1 MSERIETNESDM
13 VDQVNDTTDVPGV
26 DTSQRRRQN
35 QPEGGHHI
43 RQIFEGNPS
52 RGIRIHQLHQNMV
65 STTNL
70 NIDSSSSTTSSNR
83 NVPQHAPSNGNANGN
98 SNGIND
104 SNIPRIR
111 VDLNTNAPENS
122 TPVVGTAN
130 GNSNTNRPASVPR
143 IRVNLNRNNLAQ
155 RFPVAGNGNGNP
167 NNARRNENVRRLRV
181 NMGGMGPFLLRQQRQ
196 GQNPVIQISG
206 QQQPQSQQ
214 EQRSQRQPSLL
225 QALGS
230 NGSFNLGQNS
240 NVQVRIVQAQ
250 VDPLAPQPVA
260 SSVNTNTNRSAQA
273 TRQTNGNDNGN
284 PKPEDP
290 QDYERFKCAICYEY
304 LNDPVGCGKCASR
317 FCHGC
322 LQRVYDSDKQKQQP
336 TKCPMCRC
344 EYNEMVPDLDLYKP
358 KEIPTLPC
366 RFVCVGC
373 TERSIPL
380 NEIANHEQVCDH
392 VPVRCRYANYGC
404 QWIGKRG
411 LVGAHEEFGC
421 KLAPI
426 GKFVEDHRQTK
437 ADHNM
442 RLEIVAQQAAGS
454 LRMSHVLR
462 QTYTRDNQR
471 KSLSDSLRLVQYC
484 HAVTGLTPHFL
495 MTKDL
500 WVSYWRNNESRA
512 GVVNFCICIPFLAAA
527 LGVVGHSMTSFFEL
541 FEESSPDRSLH
552 ILARVLDANPANS
565 SSHEKIAK
573 LIQKIQYSEAQELVI
588 TSFLG
593 FCVGALAILVVI
605 LTYIDT
611 KSNIN
616 WDKISLPYFGGRLRF
631 PLMGDVMAISISTL
645 LLAIMEYH
653 QAGARA
659 FVLWVAIVV
668 SSTFFPAL
676 IFSIS
681 HYTARLVTRTQR
693 PASFNMMEMAR
704 LVEPCMFGLRFSM
717 MLSYFGFAATLDASV
732 VLSLMPRTSRL
743 YLKNALFDHLPR
755 TALYVFL
762 TVKSAIWTFQAQNLI
777 LDGDFD
783 LGILQQSAVTVESAQ
798 KFFTSSDGA
807 IKLYEML
814 DKISTSIL
822 ATASLM
828 VTSFLIN
835 CLFALGNAL
844 GDYIA
849 LTSQEELSPEGIARG
864 TAKEYSSVGLMA
876 FGGWVM
882 MVALLA
888 RI

>member
-1 MSERIETNESDM
+1 MSERIETNGNGM
-13 VDQVNDTTDVPGV
+13 VNQGNNTADASGV
-26 DTSQRRRQN
+26 DTPQRRRQN
-35 QPEGGHHI
+35 QPEGAHHI
-43 RQIFEGNPS
+43 RQIFQGNPP
-52 RGIRIHQLHQNMV
+52 RGFRIRQLHPNMV
-65 STTNL
+65 NSINSNVDT
-70 NIDSSSSTTSSNR
+70 SSFTTSSNG
-83 NVPQHAPSNGNANGN
+83 NVPQHAPTNGNANGN

-122 TPVVGTAN
+122 PLNDTAN
-130 GNSNTNRPASVPR
+130 GNLNTNRPANGPR
-143 IRVNLNRNNLAQ
+143 IRVNLNRNNLPQ
-155 RFPVAGNGNGNP
+155 RFPVDGNGNGNP
-167 NNARRNENVRRLRV
+167 NNASRNENVRRLRV
-181 NMGGMGPFLLRQQRQ
+181 NMGGRGPFVLRQQRQ
-196 GQNPVIQISG
+196 GQNPVIQLSR
-206 QQQPQSQQ
+206 QQQRQPQSQQ
-214 EQRSQRQPSLL
+214 DQRSQRQSSLL

-230 NGSFNLGQNS
+230 NGSFNLGPNS

-260 SSVNTNTNRSAQA
+260 SSINTNTSAQA
-273 TRQTNGNDNGN
+273 TRQTNGNGN
-284 PKPEDP
+284 PKAEDPED
-290 QDYERFKCAICYEY
+290 YEKFKCAICYEY

-317 FCHGC
+317 FCRGC

-336 TKCPMCRC
+336 AKCPMCRC
-344 EYNEMVPDLDLYKP
+344 EYNEMVPDLELYKANETP
-358 KEIPTLPC
+358 ALPC

-373 TERSIPL
+373 TERKIPL
-380 NEIANHEQVCDH
+380 NEIASHEQVCDH

-421 KLAPI
+421 KLAPM
-426 GKFVEDHRQTK
+426 GKFVEDYRKTK
-437 ADHNM
+437 ADHNV
-442 RLEIVAQQAAGS
+442 RLEMVAQQAAGS

-512 GVVNFCICIPFLAAA
+512 GVVNFCICVPFLAAA
-527 LGVVGHSMTSFFEL
+527 LGVVGRSMTGFFEL
-541 FEESSPDRSLH
+541 FEDSSSDRSLH
-552 ILARVLDANPANS
+552 ILTRVLDANLANS
-565 SSHEKIAK
+565 TTSHEKVAK
-573 LIQKIQYSEAQELVI
+573 LIQKIQYSEAEELLI

-605 LTYIDT
+605 LSYIDT

-616 WDKISLPYFGGRLRF
+616 WDKISLPYYGGSF
-631 PLMGDVMAISISTL
+631 PLVGDAVAISIFTL

-653 QAGARA
+653 QSGVRA
-659 FVLWVAIVV
+659 FVLWATIVV

-717 MLSYFGFAATLDASV
+717 MLSYFGVPGTLDASV
-732 VLSLMPRTSRL
+732 VLSLMPRTSRF
-743 YLKNALFDHLPR
+743 YLKNALFDHMPKI
-755 TALYVFL
+755 ACHVFL
-762 TVKSAIWTFQAQNLI
+762 TAKSAIWIYKVQNLI
-777 LDGDFD
+777 MDGDVD
-783 LGILQQSAVTVESAQ
+783 LSIFESSADIVESAQ
-798 KFFTSSDGA
+798 KFFTSSEDS
-807 IKLYEML
+807 KLLSEL
-814 DKISTSIL
+814 FDKISTSIL

-828 VTSFLIN
+828 VTSCLIN
-835 CLFALGNAL
+835 ILFALGNTV

-882 MVALLA
+882 MIALLT